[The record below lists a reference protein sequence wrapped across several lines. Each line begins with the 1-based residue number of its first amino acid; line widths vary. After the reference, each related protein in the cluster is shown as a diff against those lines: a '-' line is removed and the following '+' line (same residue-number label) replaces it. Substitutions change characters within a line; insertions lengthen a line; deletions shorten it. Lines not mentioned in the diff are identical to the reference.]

1 METQPNRIK
10 WKSVVWAAVLM
21 FIIPMLISFLI
32 PAVYATYVGFSTRGD
47 PAQIN
52 AAVQSVGNSIL
63 YRVILYA
70 VFAAVALWR
79 SYVLVKKVVTQHL
92 LHIGI
97 AVLIAAVLVL
107 AFYII
112 MSQGALSAIVEAL
125 IFSVLIA
132 GGAYLGT
139 LLKPTKAAQA

>member
-1 METQPNRIK
+1 METQPSGIK
-10 WKSVVWAAVLM
+10 WTSVVWSAVLM
-21 FIIPMLISFLI
+21 FIIPMLASFLI

-52 AAVQSVGNSIL
+52 AAVQSIGNSIL
-63 YRVILYA
+63 FRIILYA

-79 SYVLVKKVVTQHL
+79 SYVLAKKVASQLL

-97 AVLIAAVLVL
+97 AVVIAAVLVL
-107 AFYII
+107 AFYIL
-112 MSQGALSAIVEAL
+112 MSQGALGAIMEAL
-125 IFSVLIA
+125 IFSVLMA

-139 LLKPTKAAQA
+139 LLKPTKTAQA